1 MLRNPVALAAC
12 VRNGSASDR
21 GTEPNAAWCN
31 TMSTESQTRR
41 HVAVDESV
49 TFPCSFA
56 DRTAYFVQVPAMAGL
71 EVIDADDILIEP
83 QERFQ

>member
-1 MLRNPVALAAC
+1 MRAQRICERSRDRAQRGLVQHDVDRVA
-12 VRNGSASDR
+12 
-21 GTEPNAAWCN
+21 NAAAGV
-31 TMSTESQTRR
+31 EVDY
-41 HVAVDESV
+41 VAVDESV